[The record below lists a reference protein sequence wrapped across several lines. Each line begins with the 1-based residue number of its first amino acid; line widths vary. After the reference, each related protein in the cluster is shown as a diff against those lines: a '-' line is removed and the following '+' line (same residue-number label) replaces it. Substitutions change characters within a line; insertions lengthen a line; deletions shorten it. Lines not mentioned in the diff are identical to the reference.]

1 MTKFGVHWSALIGAA
16 LIAVSIVVASYVVA
30 RTPGDVIGDH
40 LASSATLGPHGP
52 DVDYTLPAGRTASD
66 IGSDLQRLGVIRS
79 GRQFELLVT
88 LMGVQNKLS
97 AGDYT
102 LAKNS
107 AAANVVSQMTVKDS
121 VAVLK
126 VTFPEG
132 KRVEEMAT
140 IASKAGFGTATEFLD
155 AVNAAPVPPEIAAML
170 PPEGTV
176 PGYRLQG
183 FLFPDTYILP
193 VGSTPADLVHLML
206 TTFLKRF
213 TPDLQAQAA
222 THGLTPYQ
230 AVTLAAIV
238 EREAVLESERP
249 HIAGVFYNRIAAGD
263 LIGADPTVQFA
274 VALDP
279 ASVEKFGYW
288 KTELTVDDLKN
299 PSPYNTRLVA
309 GLPPG
314 PITNPGLASLQ
325 AVAQPTK
332 TQDYYFVADAK
343 KADGSH
349 VFAVTPEQHQANIA
363 RVGSP

>member
-1 MTKFGVHWSALIGAA
+1 
-16 LIAVSIVVASYVVA
+16 
-30 RTPGDVIGDH
+30 
-40 LASSATLGPHGP
+40 
-52 DVDYTLPAGRTASD
+52 
-66 IGSDLQRLGVIRS
+66 
-79 GRQFELLVT
+79 
-88 LMGVQNKLS
+88 
-97 AGDYT
+97 
-102 LAKNS
+102 
-107 AAANVVSQMTVKDS
+107 MTVKDS

-140 IASKAGFGTATEFLD
+140 IASKAGFGTAD
-155 AVNAAPVPPEIAAML
+155 RVPGRRRRRPPVPPEIAAML

-274 VALDP
+274 VRP
-279 ASVEKFGYW
+279 GSASVEKFGYW
-288 KTELTVDDLKN
+288 KNGTHG
-299 PSPYNTRLVA
+299 R
-309 GLPPG
+309 
-314 PITNPGLASLQ
+314 
-325 AVAQPTK
+325 
-332 TQDYYFVADAK
+332 
-343 KADGSH
+343 
-349 VFAVTPEQHQANIA
+349 
-363 RVGSP
+363 